1 MTRPGG
7 LALIYVA
14 RGRFFDSQS
23 KAESSNTEHFEGGL
37 EYSLQSFPQ
46 PHTGHLPNCLHLI
59 HTISPDK
66 CAKPHEAIKL
76 QFLTLIETQDSPYV
90 CYLQV
95 KKNPTLI

>member
-1 MTRPGG
+1 M
-7 LALIYVA
+7 YVA

-59 HTISPDK
+59 HTIPR
-66 CAKPHEAIKL
+66 
-76 QFLTLIETQDSPYV
+76 QV
-90 CYLQV
+90 C
-95 KKNPTLI
+95 KTT